1 MKSIF
6 IRSEDGPVDS
16 VQRVHRA
23 KEPLL
28 KARRCIQFALKLT
41 LTRPNLHLLS
51 NQHQL
56 TLQPLP
62 FIYLNH
68 LPGILLSIFK
78 SEISYS
84 VKLAESTAAW
94 AEHFRLQDSLLRFAI
109 ERPLNRNRSNAT

>member
-6 IRSEDGPVDS
+6 IRSEDRPVDS

-23 KEPLL
+23 KESLL
-28 KARRCIQFALKLT
+28 KARRCMQFALKLT
-41 LTRPNLHLLS
+41 LTRPNLHLLA
-51 NQHQL
+51 NQHWL
-56 TLQPLP
+56 ALQPLP

-68 LPGILLSIFK
+68 LPGILK